1 MSLKLNV
8 VTVELSLGSERHD
21 VSMQLEKKTL
31 VAQGQEM
38 TIKWVLCSYS
48 AIWTID
54 AGGKLNTLDF

>member
-38 TIKWVLCSYS
+38 TIK
-48 AIWTID
+48 
-54 AGGKLNTLDF
+54 